1 MVTLGLIAVMLGSC
15 IDRIN
20 IKMPET
26 DLPIVVD
33 GLITDEPGPYTVQ
46 ITQASTLDGFL
57 KYRKFLSAKSVTIFD
72 NAGNSEQLK
81 EAEIGVYKTK
91 ENGIRGVIGREYAI
105 RIETKDGLVYESV
118 PDKINPVGEID
129 ELNYTLDAFQPID
142 SPTEYGFR
150 VYVNAH
156 GVPET
161 DNLFRW
167 KFTGTYEINTNPEHH
182 TSYRTPICF
191 SPEGCCPD
199 PRPCSGL
206 ILNQIGIIQLESACT
221 CCVCWVNQ
229 FQDKPYVSDTRFLS
243 NGMFK
248 NIEVAYIPIEYW
260 PFQVKYRIE
269 VKQMSLSP
277 VAYTYWTAIQAQKE
291 GAASLFQP
299 PTGKLRTNI
308 FEKNGSREAQGLFYA
323 SAVSVKQKYLT
334 NADVK
339 GLYLKLFNRNMC
351 NIDRTL
357 ETESC
362 VLAYKY
368 SSNKPP
374 ADWK

>member
-1 MVTLGLIAVMLGSC
+1 M
-15 IDRIN
+15 DRLN
-20 IKMPET
+20 ITIPSNNNFQ
-26 DLPIVVD
+26 LVVD
-33 GLITDEPGPYTVQ
+33 GLITNEPGPYTIKLTLSSRVDDFLEFT
-46 ITQASTLDGFL
+46 TQKVNGAKVTLFESSG
-57 KYRKFLSAKSVTIFD
+57 I
-72 NAGNSEQLK
+72 SEMLK
-81 EAEIGVYKTK
+81 EKEIGLYQTK
-91 ENGIRGVIGREYAI
+91 SNGIQGVVGREYSI
-105 RIETKDGLVYESV
+105 RIETEDGLVYESV
-118 PDKINPVGEID
+118 PDKMNPVGEID

-167 KFTGTYEINTNPEHH
+167 KFTGTYEINTNPEYH
-182 TSYRTPICF
+182 TECYPSCP
-191 SPEGCCPD
+191 SPDCCSCPL
-199 PRPCSGL
+199 PRPCSGF

-277 VAYTYWTAIQAQKE
+277 IAYTYWNAIQAQKE

-299 PTGKLRTNI
+299 PTGKVRTNI

-339 GLYLKLFNRNMC
+339 GLYLRLPNRNLC
-351 NIDRTL
+351 NKDLTL